1 MKSQHG
7 RRLGLFAGVMALV
20 AGLAATP
27 IYAQVSTRSGVGAT
41 PYAGGVTFRVFAP
54 FATSVAVKGD
64 FNSFVA
70 PGIPLS
76 KEASG
81 YWSRD
86 VAGALDGQ
94 QYKYTI
100 TNGANTYVKNDPRA
114 RDVTNSVGNSIIR
127 GTTFDWSTYGS
138 SITLFTDNF
147 DRTTIGTGWTV
158 SGTGPYRVRTSSTY
172 KAAGTYGVTFDSS
185 TSGTFETAQ
194 LTKSVDASAYGALSL
209 TYKVRNVGD
218 ETQTQDGI
226 YISNNGTTWYKAG
239 SFPAVSTTFST
250 QTIDISAAAATAG
263 ITPGAAFR
271 VRFQQYDDLS
281 IPSDGL
287 AIDDVTLTGKLKSP
301 AYTTPNW
308 NEMVIYEMHIGTFND
323 TAGGAPGTFA
333 TAIQRLEQLKNL
345 GVNAVEVMPLAEFA
359 GDFSWGYNPADP
371 YAPES
376 AYGGLLGY
384 KQFVNECHARGIA
397 VIQDIVYNHFGPSDL
412 DMWQYDGWSQNGYGG
427 VYFYNDY
434 RAVTPW
440 GNTRPDYGR
449 GEVRTFLRDNAIQW
463 LSECRAD
470 GLRWDSTVNIR
481 TVNNGGGGD
490 IGDGY
495 SLMQYINNEIDSSQ
509 GYKISIAED
518 LQSASYMTQPTSS
531 GGAGFD
537 SQWDAQFFHPI
548 RDNIITSADSS
559 RDMNAVRGAIVANYN
574 GNATQRVI
582 YTESHDEVAN
592 GHARVP
598 EEIYPGNAGSW
609 FSRKRSTLGAGIVM
623 TAPGIPMLFQGQ
635 EVLEDSYF
643 QDTDPVDW
651 TKLTTYSGIQ
661 TMYRDLIR
669 LRRNWFDTTR
679 GLRGN
684 NVNAF
689 HVNNTNKLIAYHRWQ
704 NGGPK
709 DDCVIVCN
717 FANTSYASYNIG
729 FPRGGTWRVRFN
741 SDWNGYSADFN
752 NTNAYDTTAN
762 SGAKDGLNFNGNIGI
777 GPYTVIILSQDN

>member
-1 MKSQHG
+1 MKVQQG
-7 RRLGLFAGVMALV
+7 WQRRSLVGVIALV
-20 AGLAATP
+20 AGLAALP
-27 IYAQVSTRSGVGAT
+27 AMAQVSTKSGIGAT
-41 PYAGGVTFRVFAP
+41 PYSGGVTFRVFAP
-54 FATSVAVKGD
+54 FATTVAVKGD
-64 FNSFVA
+64 FNSFAA
-70 PGIPLS
+70 PGIALS
-76 KEASG
+76 NEGNG
-81 YWSRD
+81 YWSHD

-138 SITLFTDNF
+138 AITLFSDNF
-147 DRTTIGTGWTV
+147 DRATIGSAWTV
-158 SGTGPYRVRTSSTY
+158 SGTSTYRVQTSTTY
-172 KAAGTYGVTFDSS
+172 KAAGTYGCTFDSS
-185 TSGTFETAQ
+185 ASSTYQTSQ
-194 LTKSVDASAYGALSL
+194 LTKTIDASAYGALTL
-209 TYKVRNVGD
+209 TYKVRNVGE
-218 ETQTQDGI
+218 ETDTADGVF
-226 YISNNGTTWYKAG
+226 ISNNGTTWYKVG
-239 SFPAVSTTFST
+239 SYPAISSTFST
-250 QTIDISAAAATAG
+250 QTIDLTAAAATAG
-263 ITPGAAFR
+263 ITPGTTFKI
-271 VRFQQYDDLS
+271 RFQEYDNSPL
-281 IPSDGL
+281 PSDGL
-287 AIDDVTLTGKLKSP
+287 AIDDVSLTGKLKSP
-301 AYTTPNW
+301 SYTTPNW
-308 NEMVIYEMHIGTFND
+308 NEMVVYELHIGTFND
-323 TAGGAPGTFA
+323 AAGGIPGTFD
-333 TAIQRLEQLKNL
+333 TAIQRLDQLQAL

-359 GDFSWGYNPADP
+359 GDFSWGYNPAAP

-376 AYGGLLGY
+376 IYGGLLGY
-384 KQFVNECHARGIA
+384 KRFVNECHARGIA
-397 VIQDIVYNHFGPSDL
+397 VIQDIVFNHFGPSDL
-412 DMWQYDGWSQNGYGG
+412 DMWQFDGWSQNGYGG

-449 GEVRTFLRDNAIQW
+449 GEIRNYLRDNAIQW

-490 IGDGY
+490 LPDGY

-518 LQSASYMTQPTSS
+518 LQSASYMTQPTGS

-559 RDMNAVRGAIVANYN
+559 RDMNAVKTAITANYN
-574 GNATQRVI
+574 GSATQRVI

-609 FSRKRSTLGAGIVM
+609 YSRKRSTLGAAVVM
-623 TAPGIPMLFQGQ
+623 TAPGIPMIFEGQ
-635 EVLEDSYF
+635 EVLEDGYF

-651 TKLTTYSGIQ
+651 SKLTTYSGIQ
-661 TMYRDLIR
+661 TMYRDMIR

-684 NVNAF
+684 NVNVF
-689 HVNNTNKLIAYHRWQ
+689 HVNNTNKVIAYHRWQ
-704 NGGPK
+704 NGGAK

-717 FANTSYASYNIG
+717 FANTSYTSYNLG
-729 FPRGGTWRVRFN
+729 FPRGGTWKVRFN
-741 SDWNGYSADFN
+741 SDWNGYSADFA